1 MLPKTLDTQQT
12 SILQSTTL
20 ASHDLNT
27 HARMAR
33 LQLCVNISMHQ
44 HLQAR
49 VKGALGG
56 IIGHSGKEVL
66 SVCWGCI
73 PLVMGVQ
80 VVKAYG

>member
-1 MLPKTLDTQQT
+1 
-12 SILQSTTL
+12 
-20 ASHDLNT
+20 
-27 HARMAR
+27 MAR